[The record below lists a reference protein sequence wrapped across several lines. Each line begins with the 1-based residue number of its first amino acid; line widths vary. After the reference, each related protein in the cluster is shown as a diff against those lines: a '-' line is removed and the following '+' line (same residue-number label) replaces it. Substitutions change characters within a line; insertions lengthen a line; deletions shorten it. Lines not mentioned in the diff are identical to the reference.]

1 MCAPAKNW
9 LNRSGKAK
17 TVMNENYLKNR
28 AMYTL
33 PAYVICCCMILCFDS
48 SALLA
53 EEIDHHGKKVYVHD
67 GAACLQCHEDMKDHS
82 HPNITPYPPLNME
95 NEKKYPPVEE
105 LAKAG
110 LTIQNGRITCIT
122 CHDIS
127 NPEPY
132 HPVRGMEGKSKLC
145 LVCHNK

>member
-1 MCAPAKNW
+1 M
-9 LNRSGKAK
+9 R
-17 TVMNENYLKNR
+17 
-28 AMYTL
+28 TL
-33 PAYVICCCMILCFDS
+33 SLYMFFSWMILLFGS

-53 EEIDHHGKKVYVHD
+53 GEIDHHGEKVYAAD
-67 GAACLQCHEDMKDHS
+67 GAACLQCHEDVADHAHS
-82 HPNITPYPPLNME
+82 NTTPYPPLNMENE

-110 LTIQNGRITCIT
+110 LTILDGRITCIT
-122 CHDIS
+122 CHDLG